1 MRTRFADFDRLARD
15 GGTPV
20 RSQPFAQWP
29 VFDNEMLQAVQDVLK
44 SGQVN
49 YWTGQQCREF
59 ENEFARFV
67 GCEHAVAVTNGTIAL
82 ELALVTLGVGPGDE
96 VIVPPRTFIA
106 TASAVAMRGAVPVF
120 ADLDPVSGNV
130 SAATIEAA
138 VTPNTKAIIVVHASG
153 WPCDMGP
160 IMSLA
165 RERGLLVIEDCAQ
178 AHGATYDGRHVGSI
192 GNIGTFSFCQDKIMT
207 TAGEGGMVTMNS
219 HDLWERAWSFKDHGK
234 SWDAVY
240 RRQHD
245 TVFKFLHESIGT
257 NWRMTEVQGT
267 IGRLALK
274 KLPQWIAAR
283 RRNAAMLDAGLSEI
297 DGLEVVQPEAGLGHS
312 YYKYYV
318 NVSSDALTSEWTR
331 DDIVRAL
338 QAEGI
343 PCGSGICCEI
353 YREKAI
359 ESAGLAPAQPLPV
372 AADLDR
378 RTIMFLVHPT
388 LSEDDMRD
396 IVAACR
402 KVMRVVTGSR
412 AETDDASARRAA

>member
-20 RSQPFAQWP
+20 RKQPFAQWP

-49 YWTGQQCREF
+49 YWTGQECREF
-59 ENEFARFV
+59 ENEFAKFA
-67 GCEHAVAVTNGTIAL
+67 GCSHAIAVSNGTVAL
-82 ELALVTLGVGPGDE
+82 ELALVALGIEAGDE
-96 VIVPPRTFIA
+96 VIVPPRTFVA
-106 TASAVAMRGAVPVF
+106 TASAVAIRGAVPVF
-120 ADLDPVSGNV
+120 ADLDPVSGNI
-130 SAATIEAA
+130 SAETIQAA
-138 VTPNTKAIIVVHASG
+138 ISDKTRAIIVVHAAG
-153 WPCDMGP
+153 WPCDMEP
-160 IMSLA
+160 IMKLA
-165 RERGLLVIEDCAQ
+165 RERGLFVIEDCAQ
-178 AHGATYDGRHVGSI
+178 AHGATCDNRMVGSI
-192 GNIGTFSFCQDKIMT
+192 GDIGAFSFCQDKIMT
-207 TAGEGGMVTMNS
+207 TAGEGGMLTMNS
-219 HDLWERAWSFKDHGK
+219 HELWERAWSFKDHGK

-240 RRQHD
+240 RRQHE
-245 TVFKFLHESIGT
+245 TVFRFLHESIGT

-283 RRNAAMLDAGLSEI
+283 RRNAAVLDAGLGAI
-297 DGLEVVQPEAGLGHS
+297 AGLEVVRPKAGLGHS

-318 NVSSDALTSEWTR
+318 NVSRDALTDRWTR

-359 ESAGLAPAQPLPV
+359 ESAGLAPADPLPV

-402 KVMRVVTGSR
+402 KVMRAVAGSR
-412 AETDDASARRAA
+412 VTTGGAAERNAA

>member
-20 RSQPFAQWP
+20 RTQPFAQWP

-49 YWTGQQCREF
+49 YWTGQECREF

-67 GCEHAVAVTNGTIAL
+67 GCEHAVAVSNGTVAL
-82 ELALVTLGVGPGDE
+82 ELALVALGVEPGDE

-120 ADLDPVSGNV
+120 ADLDSVSGNIT
-130 SAATIEAA
+130 AQTIEA
-138 VTPNTKAIIVVHASG
+138 VISPKTKAIVVVHAAG
-153 WPCDMGP
+153 WPCDMAP
-160 IMSLA
+160 IMKLA
-165 RERGLLVIEDCAQ
+165 RERGLLVVEDCAQ
-178 AHGATYDGRHVGSI
+178 AHGATCDGRQVGSI
-192 GNIGTFSFCQDKIMT
+192 GDIGTFSFCQDKIMT
-207 TAGEGGMVTMNS
+207 TAGEGGMLTTNS
-219 HDLWERAWSFKDHGK
+219 SELWERAWSFKDHGK

-257 NWRMTEVQGT
+257 NWRMSELQGT
-267 IGRLALK
+267 IGRRALK

-283 RRNAAMLDAGLSEI
+283 RRNAAVLDEGLNEV
-297 DGLEVVQPEAGLGHS
+297 DGLEVIQPESQHGHS

-318 NVSSDALTSEWTR
+318 NVANDSLSDEWTR
-331 DDIVRAL
+331 DEVVRCL

-359 ESAGLAPAQPLPV
+359 ASSGLAPEEPLPV

-378 RTIMFLVHPT
+378 RTVMFLVHPT

-396 IVAACR
+396 IIAACH
-402 KVMRVVTGSR
+402 KVMRVVTQSQSKPESESHR
-412 AETDDASARRAA
+412 KAA

>member
-1 MRTRFADFDRLARD
+1 
-15 GGTPV
+15 
-20 RSQPFAQWP
+20 
-29 VFDNEMLQAVQDVLK
+29 MLQAVQDVLK

-49 YWTGQQCREF
+49 YWTGQECREF

-67 GCEHAVAVTNGTIAL
+67 GCRHAVAVSNGTVAI
-82 ELALVTLGVGPGDE
+82 ELALVALGISSGDE
-96 VIVPPRTFIA
+96 VIVPPRTFVA

-120 ADLDPVSGNV
+120 ADLDPVSGNI
-130 SAATIEAA
+130 SAPTIAA
-138 VTPNTKAIIVVHASG
+138 AISPKTKAIILVHAAG
-153 WPCDMGP
+153 WPCDMAP

-165 RERGLLVIEDCAQ
+165 RERGLFVIEDCAQ
-178 AHGATYDGRHVGSI
+178 SHGATCDGKQVGSI
-192 GNIGTFSFCQDKIMT
+192 GDIGAFSFCQDKIMT
-207 TAGEGGMVTMNS
+207 TAGEGGMLTTNS
-219 HDLWERAWSFKDHGK
+219 SEIWERAWSFKDHGK

-257 NWRMTEVQGT
+257 NWRMTEVQGA

-274 KLPQWIAAR
+274 KLPQWVAAR
-283 RRNAAMLDAGLSEI
+283 RRNATVLDEGLSTI
-297 DGLEVVQPEAGLGHS
+297 DGLDVVRPEARFGHS

-318 NVSSDALTSEWTR
+318 NVAHDVVTGEWTR

-353 YREKAI
+353 YREQAI
-359 ESAGLAPAQPLPV
+359 ETAGFAPAEPLPV

-378 RTIMFLVHPT
+378 RTIMFPVHPT
-388 LSEDDMRD
+388 LSADDMSD
-396 IVAACR
+396 IIAACR
-402 KVMRVVTGSR
+402 KVMRTAAESR
-412 AETDDASARRAA
+412 TDSGDTSLNRAA